1 MYRKIHLR
9 TNPYLIKD
17 GKYQPETRDD
27 IHFNFAK
34 DECCKCHNGT
44 CPIEGLTLADLYFVN
59 VSPNRI
65 MPKEYE
71 PDYCIGMA
79 KKLICGDYQFPV
91 DIQLSSLDGHIICY
105 DGRHRICIA
114 QKLNGEHEFKVPVKV
129 NFIVG

>member
-17 GKYQPETRDD
+17 GKYYPETRDD

-44 CPIEGLTLADLYFVN
+44 
-59 VSPNRI
+59 
-65 MPKEYE
+65 
-71 PDYCIGMA
+71 CIGMA

>member
-1 MYRKIHLR
+1 MFRKIHLR

-17 GKYQPETRDD
+17 GKYYPEVRDD

-44 CPIEGLTLADLYFVN
+44 CPIEGLTLADLYFVDI
-59 VSPNRI
+59 SPNRTV
-65 MPKEYE
+65 PKEYE

-105 DGRHRICIA
+105 DGRHRICIKNA
-114 QKLNGEHEFKVPVKV
+114 S
-129 NFIVG
+129 

>member
-17 GKYQPETRDD
+17 GKYYPETRDD

-91 DIQLSSLDGHIICY
+91 YTAFKS
-105 DGRHRICIA
+105 GRTYYLLRW
-114 QKLNGEHEFKVPVKV
+114 ET
-129 NFIVG
+129 

>member
-17 GKYQPETRDD
+17 GKYYPETRDD
-27 IHFNFAK
+27 IHLTLRKTNAAM
-34 DECCKCHNGT
+34 CHNGT

-59 VSPNRI
+59 VSPNRSCQKSMNQTI
-65 MPKEYE
+65 VLEWRKS
-71 PDYCIGMA
+71 
-79 KKLICGDYQFPV
+79 LICGDYQFPV